1 MFCTNKITDSRAI
14 RYLNLNFV
22 IRVFFIK
29 YRQSMTKYNIT
40 SGMNNV
46 GITRKDWREN
56 MKHGK
61 KPSKRQCG
69 LIKAFDSRLNVKNWL
84 IERET
89 TEEMRLIHRIS
100 GKEKVISK

>member
-1 MFCTNKITDSRAI
+1 
-14 RYLNLNFV
+14 
-22 IRVFFIK
+22 
-29 YRQSMTKYNIT
+29 
-40 SGMNNV
+40 
-46 GITRKDWREN
+46 

-69 LIKAFDSRLNVKNWL
+69 LIKAFDSRLNVQNWL